1 MAFHY
6 SCAHSFSFS
15 ILFCMFAMVT
25 SQLTSICYQ
34 STCPQALSIIR
45 SSVISAVAKEHRM
58 GASLLRL
65 HFHDCFVNACFL
77 FIPTFIF
84 LSHFQLIS
92 CLYHSNSSSLIVF
105 KLFIQNSFIEQ
116 PSFRNYTSF

>member
-1 MAFHY
+1 MAFHSY
-6 SCAHSFSFS
+6 GHSFSFS

-25 SQLTSICYQ
+25 SQLTSSCYE

-92 CLYHSNSSSLIVF
+92 CIYHSKFINSHSFKPFHTKFFYSSILA
-105 KLFIQNSFIEQ
+105 
-116 PSFRNYTSF
+116 